1 MTLPAIPGILT
12 TTALC
17 LAAGACVSCT
27 NFCARLIDMG
37 KVHSGIEIT
46 TPKEVYRIGEHR
58 YIRGESAEFEHRSN
72 WFWKELKDSGGE
84 YIRIPGSEK
93 GSRYHEL
100 TLAPY
105 DHDKCY
111 VLNPDSEWLTDLPGK
126 PSKLIISFDKNLP
139 EGICTTETRTTAHAL
154 YAYPLAAA
162 AFVAVDVPSALLY
175 SAVNILMI
183 PYILTK

>member
-1 MTLPAIPGILT
+1 MSPFRKILA

-17 LAAGACVSCT
+17 LAAGAGVSCT
-27 NFCARLIDMG
+27 NFTARFIDMG
-37 KVHSGIEIT
+37 KVHSGIEIPKT
-46 TPKEVYRIGEHR
+46 KEVYRVGDHH

-72 WFWKELKDSGGE
+72 WIWKELKNSGGE

-100 TLAPY
+100 TLEPGCKEKRY
-105 DHDKCY
+105 K
-111 VLNPDSEWLTDLPGK
+111 LNPDGEWLSDLPGK
-126 PSKLIISFDKNLP
+126 PAELIVSFDNNLP
-139 EGICTTETRTTAHAL
+139 HGLCDRETECTAHAL

-162 AFVAVDVPSALLY
+162 AFVTVDVPSALIC

-183 PYILTK
+183 PYILMK